1 MMTVLEELDS
11 GLKTEEVGGINK
23 ISFFAQRKGNP
34 CSLLFHSASVEVF
47 FVFSAFI
54 RHRVKH

>member
-11 GLKTEEVGGINK
+11 GLKTKEVGGINK
-23 ISFFAQRKGNP
+23 ISFFARRKGNP

-54 RHRVKH
+54 